1 MIYQL
6 ILSLYLDLSLF
17 FKGSCLVGRRENEE
31 EGEVG
36 NLGEGNG
43 EGGKG
48 PFSLT
53 VFGTKGRKE
62 KKSHFN

>member
-1 MIYQL
+1 M
-6 ILSLYLDLSLF
+6 
-17 FKGSCLVGRRENEE
+17 VGRRENEE

-43 EGGKG
+43 EGGRG

-62 KKSHFN
+62 KKSYFN